1 MTVVFSLLFLGL
13 YLWTCVSNW
22 RSDRVIRS
30 LVIALRSAQVVRL
43 VDTRGK
49 AGALAVVSDVVPEVE
64 AVG

>member
-1 MTVVFSLLFLGL
+1 VTVVFSLLFLGL
-13 YLWTCVSNW
+13 YAWNCVSNW

-49 AGALAVVSDVVPEVE
+49 SGLAVVSDVVPEVE
-64 AVG
+64 ALG